1 MFGLQFAAF
10 VFANILLQTPIGRAT
25 DFYGRKLLIVA
36 GLVLLIPTTLAQGLI
51 YDSWLLFGARFAQG
65 AAGAMVFS
73 PAMALAGD
81 LAPDEG
87 SGSTLSIITMSFGFG
102 IAIGPLLSGFL
113 VEFGFVVP
121 FAIGAALSAIGAVLV
136 QSQVHEVTTPEG
148 LTITSVLATDT

>member
-1 MFGLQFAAF
+1 
-10 VFANILLQTPIGRAT
+10 
-25 DFYGRKLLIVA
+25 
-36 GLVLLIPTTLAQGLI
+36 
-51 YDSWLLFGARFAQG
+51 
-65 AAGAMVFS
+65 
-73 PAMALAGD
+73 
-81 LAPDEG
+81 
-87 SGSTLSIITMSFGFG
+87 MSFGFG